1 MAKLG
6 KHGVESER
14 KRKVSLKAKILV
26 PLGVLACGLLVA
38 VGLCAF
44 WLSDLP
50 EVTAEDFDKTGSTT
64 VYASDRVTLL
74 ARFQLQNRDPLP
86 SLAEASDDV
95 IKGTIATEDVRF
107 YNHGGVDMEGIARAL
122 VNNLTGGELE
132 GASTIT
138 QQLVRNTV
146 LADEMNDI
154 SIKRKVREIA
164 LAFKMEQFYTKDQIL
179 LLYLNTINY
188 GSGAYGIES
197 AAKRYFSKPACQLK
211 LAEAALLVGIPQSPT
226 YNNPIDNPD
235 KAKSRRNLVLD
246 RMAAN
251 GYITQ
256 DQAEAAKSTEVKL
269 NISSILDD
277 GIEKYPYFT
286 SYVRDQLLNQLS
298 YDDVFEGGLT
308 VYTTLDPDTQ
318 DAAEEAAQKKMR
330 EMGEP
335 FECAMTAIDP
345 NTGHVK
351 AMVGGKDYRQEQFNL
366 AAQGRRQAGSSFKTF
381 TLIAAL
387 EQGISP
393 DTPVKCNSKISIGD
407 WDIHNYANHSYGTRS
422 IASAFAVSSN
432 TGFARLVTAVGPQ
445 AVVDVAKR
453 MGITSELEAVPSIT
467 LGVKEVTTLEMADA
481 YATIANGGV
490 HYDAT
495 VFELVKD
502 RHGNAIIDN
511 TNPTGTQALSKEVA
525 HAAVEVMKGV
535 VKYGTGT
542 GANLW
547 RSGQEVAGKTGTTE
561 NDKDKWFCG
570 ITPQLSTAVWIG
582 DRNNERSPYTT
593 AVSAYADFMNA
604 YMEGLE
610 PQEFPEA
617 DDPEYTK
624 TFSNSDLD
632 IEGLSYSSSDE
643 EKKEKKKDADE
654 NGSSAKEP
662 SDPTAPSE
670 PQTPSQP
677 EEPSQPDTPPTPP
690 EPETPVTPEP
700 EEPDPPSDPAEPAA
714 QKEDEQA

>member
-14 KRKVSLKAKILV
+14 KRKVPLKVKVLV
-26 PLGVLACGLLVA
+26 PLGVLACGLVVA
-38 VGLCAF
+38 IGLCAF

-50 EVTAEDFDKTGSTT
+50 EVTAEDFDRTGSTT
-64 VYASDRVTLL
+64 VYASDRVTVL

-86 SLAEASDDV
+86 SLSEASDDV
-95 IKGTIATEDVRF
+95 IKGTIATEDERF
-107 YNHGGVDMEGIARAL
+107 YNHGGVDLEGIARAL

-164 LAFKMEQFYTKDQIL
+164 LALKMEQYYTKDQIL

-188 GSGAYGIES
+188 GSGAYGIE
-197 AAKRYFSKPACQLK
+197 AAAQRYFSKPACQLK

-226 YNNPIDNPD
+226 YNNPIDNPEN
-235 KAKSRRNLVLD
+235 AKSRRNLVLD
-246 RMAAN
+246 RMASN
-251 GYITQ
+251 GYITEE
-256 DQAEAAKSTEVKL
+256 EAQTAKNTDVKL
-269 NISSILDD
+269 SISAILDD
-277 GIEKYPYFT
+277 GILKYPYFT

-298 YDDVFEGGLT
+298 YDDVFQGSLT

-318 DAAEEAAQKKMR
+318 DAAEEAAQKKM
-330 EMGEP
+330 EQMGEP

-345 NTGHVK
+345 NTGYVK
-351 AMVGGKDYRQEQFNL
+351 AMVGGKDYRAEQFNL

-393 DTPVKCNSKISIGD
+393 DTPVKCNAKVTIGD
-407 WDIHNYANHSYGTRS
+407 WDVHNYANHSYGTRS
-422 IASAFAVSSN
+422 ISSAFAVSSN
-432 TGFARLVTAVGPQ
+432 TGFARLVTAVGPE

-453 MGITSELEAVPSIT
+453 MGITSELEAVPAIT
-467 LGVKEVTTLEMADA
+467 LGVEEVTTLEMANA
-481 YATIANGGV
+481 YATIASGGI
-490 HYDAT
+490 HHEAT

-502 RHGNAIIDN
+502 RHGNAVIDN
-511 TNPTGTQALSKEVA
+511 TNPTGTQAISREVA
-525 HAAVEVMKGV
+525 HAAVGVMQGV
-535 VKYGTGT
+535 VQYGTGT
-542 GANLW
+542 AANLW
-547 RSGQEVAGKTGTTE
+547 KSGQKVAGKTGTTE
-561 NDKDKWFCG
+561 NDRDKWFCG

-582 DRNNERSPYTT
+582 DRSNQRSPWTT

-610 PQEFPEA
+610 PQEFFEA
-617 DDPEYTK
+617 EDPEYTK
-624 TFSNSDLD
+624 TFNNSDLD
-632 IEGLSYSSSDE
+632 IESLTYSSDD
-643 EKKEKKKDADE
+643 EKKKKEEAKTE
-654 NGSSAKEP
+654 EEEPASSEEP
-662 SDPTAPSE
+662 SKPDTPTQTEQPSE
-670 PQTPSQP
+670 PETPSQP
-677 EEPSQPDTPPTPP
+677 ET
-690 EPETPVTPEP
+690 PETPDPPAKP
-700 EEPDPPSDPAEPAA
+700 EEPDPPAEP
-714 QKEDEQA
+714 EEPSEQSEA